1 MAIAIGAKENSFAN
15 PIGLMSDCHRRIEKF
30 LGVLRQLAA
39 LHGAEVEG
47 RRLGAE
53 EQAALEKALA
63 YFREAAPR
71 HTADEE
77 EDLFPLLRLEGRPG
91 LAAALAQLQQE
102 HEEATAWL
110 EEVQAL
116 GRRWLEEGELE
127 AGLVRCFAEV
137 VAKLTEHYRGHMA
150 LEEGEIFPLAQA
162 ELDREAKQ
170 RIGRSMAARR
180 GVAYGGCP

>member
-1 MAIAIGAKENSFAN
+1 MAITIGAKENSFAN

-39 LHGAEVEG
+39 LHGAEVGG

-53 EQAALEKALA
+53 EQTALEKALA
-63 YFREAAPR
+63 YFREAAPK

-77 EDLFPLLRLEGRPG
+77 EDLFPSLRLEGRPG
-91 LAAALAQLQQE
+91 LAAVLAQLQQE
-102 HEEATAWL
+102 HEEAAAWHA
-110 EEVQAL
+110 EVQAL
-116 GRRWLEEGELE
+116 GERWLAQGELE
-127 AGLVRCFAEV
+127 PGLARGFAEI

-162 ELDREAKQ
+162 ELDGETKE
-170 RIGRSMAARR
+170 RIGRSMAGRR